1 MPKGSLADFVTD
13 WDRLVKN
20 VATNA
25 AELPDLAVY
34 KAPLE
39 QLLAKAQEGMAR
51 AKIHQGLKQ
60 EENKAVQTLI
70 DAGKEAA
77 VKLRAAI
84 KAHLGPRS
92 ERLIDYGMKPLR
104 PRSKTSKKAKKAKKP
119 EPNPAPASSPDP
131 ASSPS

>member
-1 MPKGSLADFVTD
+1 MPKSSLADFVAD

-20 VATNA
+20 VTSNA
-25 AELPDLAVY
+25 ADLPDLTMY

-39 QLLAKAQEGMAR
+39 QLLDKAQEGMAR
-51 AKIHQGLKQ
+51 SKIHQGLKQ
-60 EENKAVQTLI
+60 EENKAVEKLM

-77 VKLRAAI
+77 LKLRAAI

-104 PRSKTSKKAKKAKKP
+104 PRSKSSKKAKKPAP
-119 EPNPAPASSPDP
+119 ENPAPASSPDP
-131 ASSPS
+131 ASS

>member
-1 MPKGSLADFVTD
+1 MPKNSLADFMAD

-20 VATNA
+20 VTTNA
-25 AELPDLAVY
+25 ADLPDLTLY

-39 QLLAKAQEGMAR
+39 QLLTKAQEGMAR
-51 AKIHQGLKQ
+51 SKIHQGLKQ
-60 EENKAVQTLI
+60 EENKAVQALM

-104 PRSKTSKKAKKAKKP
+104 PRSKTSRKAKKP
-119 EPNPAPASSPDP
+119 EPNNPAPASSPDP
-131 ASSPS
+131 ASPQS